1 MSIKVTYRNGVFEP
15 VKDVTSVPPGQN
27 YTAFSDEE
35 LAEIRSTIG
44 LNAAEKSFEFEHPR
58 RCRVRRPLNAQT
70 PRGLLVECIGKPY
83 SNAMS
88 RARVTAILDG
98 LRQRR

>member
-1 MSIKVTYRNGVFEP
+1 MPT
-15 VKDVTSVPPGQN
+15 GQD

-44 LNAAEKSFEFEHPR
+44 LNAAEKASSSGTTPTMPCTTTFER
-58 RCRVRRPLNAQT
+58 KRPEDCL
-70 PRGLLVECIGKPY
+70 PGSSEKPY